1 MTYFLEEKKK
11 AYFYVGWPLIT
22 MIKAKHLI
30 LRFVSQ
36 GIAQGYRSINNKVEC
51 SLGNLESLH
60 ATFEE
65 KYGKRRGVFR
75 D

>member
-1 MTYFLEEKKK
+1 M
-11 AYFYVGWPLIT
+11 
-22 MIKAKHLI
+22 I

-36 GIAQGYRSINNKVEC
+36 GYRSVKNKVEC

-65 KYGKRRGVFR
+65 KYGKGEEFSEINIRPLKSRVQNSVEEFCTQKLSIDPGNFS
-75 D
+75 